1 MLEKLKRKTR
11 VRAAP
16 AGVSSAAMFLCGNTD
31 TEFRGYISLDK
42 SENVRMCVHKI
53 ADTVSNMTIM
63 LMKNGCGRIYDEISR
78 TVDICPNK
86 NMTRKQ
92 FVYGIVQE
100 MAISGNAVVLPRVCD
115 GRLAA
120 LETIPHGRYSLIP
133 SGSDYRIMIDGK
145 PYNPDEVL
153 HFVFVPS
160 REYPWRG
167 VGYGEAIM
175 NILKNIAQAQHTR
188 ASFLKSNWKPGLII
202 SVNTDIEE
210 MTDPNLRRKILS
222 SYTADSEAGEPWLIP
237 AGEISVEKVQP
248 LSLRDLAI
256 EESIT
261 LDLKTVAACMGVP
274 DFMVG
279 LGEYSSE
286 KYNNFIATTI
296 MSYATLIQQELTKK
310 LLCAPDK
317 YFKLNARSLM
327 QYSVNEKMSFVRA
340 AIDCGMLSRNEGR
353 DEFDYSPVRLNGMDG
368 YTTLENYLSVSDLSK
383 QKKLASV
390 AFEAGGEIGN
400 ER

>member
-1 MLEKLKRKTR
+1 MLEKFKRKSR

-16 AGVSSAAMFLCGNTD
+16 AGLSSAAMFLCGNTD

-42 SENVRMCVHKI
+42 NENVRMCVHKI

-100 MAISGNAVVLPRVCD
+100 MAISGNAVVLPQVCD
-115 GRLAA
+115 GRLAS
-120 LETIPHGRYSLIP
+120 LEIIPHGRYSLIP
-133 SGSDYRIMIDGK
+133 HGNDYRIMIDGK

-153 HFVFVPS
+153 HFVFIPS

-167 VGYGEAIM
+167 IGYSETVLNM
-175 NILKNIAQAQHTR
+175 LKNIAQAQHTR

-210 MTDPNLRRKILS
+210 MTHPEFRRKILS

-248 LSLRDLAI
+248 LSLRDLAV

-261 LDLKTVAACMGVP
+261 LDLKSLAACMGVP

-279 LGEYSSE
+279 LGEYNSE

-353 DEFDYSPVRLNGMDG
+353 DEFDYSPVHLNGMDG
-368 YTTLENYLSVSDLSK
+368 YTTLENYLSVNDLSK
-383 QKKLASV
+383 QKKLNNITLNS
-390 AFEAGGEIGN
+390 GGEIGN
-400 ER
+400 EP